1 MTSFNSVHLQYSL
14 HFTNCCPTHVEQF
27 GCVHGSYHTVKY
39 NVEPL
44 KNSRILFFFFLQG
57 KGRETRSFV
66 WQVPDEGA
74 PVWNWALKMTLH
86 LRKCVWVS
94 RRAIWSFINMQ
105 QPCFFQP
112 NICSAV
118 VLFIEKQMQFDTMR
132 LIIHNLPSASYLD
145 GLCHPS
151 AFYFA
156 ISLYFYNDSCQSS
169 NAGHS
174 PAVNMYVVTP
184 TYSTSPMHKRFV
196 HNQAQRKPILSC
208 SNGGV

>member
-1 MTSFNSVHLQYSL
+1 MTSFNSVHRQYSL
-14 HFTNCCPTHVEQF
+14 HFTNCWEQF
-27 GCVHGSYHTVKY
+27 GCVHATQLSIMLSHWKIIIY
-39 NVEPL
+39 
-44 KNSRILFFFFLQG
+44 LFLFLQG
-57 KGRETRSFV
+57 KRTVTRSFV

-86 LRKCVWVS
+86 LRKCVWV
-94 RRAIWSFINMQ
+94 RWRAIWSLINMQ
-105 QPCFFQP
+105 QSCFFRA

-156 ISLYFYNDSCQSS
+156 IALYFYNDSCQSS

-174 PAVNMYVVTP
+174 PAVNMYVVTR
-184 TYSTSPMHKRFV
+184 TYSTSPMHK
-196 HNQAQRKPILSC
+196 
-208 SNGGV
+208 